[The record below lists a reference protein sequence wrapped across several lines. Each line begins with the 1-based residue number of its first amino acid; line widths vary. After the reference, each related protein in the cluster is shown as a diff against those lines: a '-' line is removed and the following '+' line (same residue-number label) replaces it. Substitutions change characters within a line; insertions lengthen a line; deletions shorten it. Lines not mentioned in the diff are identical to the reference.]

1 LLGGEAG
8 AFGGVL
14 GSAAAGTSSFDAA
27 ARGRARMARR
37 AGCAAVKA
45 AGVDRVSRYR
55 RGKHGIMVPFG
66 KTTTSADGA
75 AAGARVGRR
84 RGLRRPLGAVGTWGC
99 AAAGADG
106 AAGAGGAAAD
116 DAGASGAAGAGADG
130 AAGGAAVGGAAAGTA
145 GAAAAGAP
153 NGSASAGCGA
163 VSAV

>member
-1 LLGGEAG
+1 MLGGEAG

-37 AGCAAVKA
+37 AGFAAVKA

-99 AAAGADG
+99 TAT
-106 AAGAGGAAAD
+106 
-116 DAGASGAAGAGADG
+116 GADG

>member
-1 LLGGEAG
+1 MLGGEAG

-45 AGVDRVSRYR
+45 AGVDRVSRCR
-55 RGKHGIMVPFG
+55 RGKHGMMVPFG
-66 KTTTSADGA
+66 KTRSSADGA
-75 AAGARVGRR
+75 AAGAKVGRR
-84 RGLRRPLGAVGTWGC
+84 RGLRRLLGAVGTWGC